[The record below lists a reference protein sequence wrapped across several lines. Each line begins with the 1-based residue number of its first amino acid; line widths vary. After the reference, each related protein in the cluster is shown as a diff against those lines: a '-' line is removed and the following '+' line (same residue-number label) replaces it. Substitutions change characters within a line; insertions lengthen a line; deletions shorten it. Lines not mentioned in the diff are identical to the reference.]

1 MLRGGE
7 RRGQPLPL
15 GATFFFIDFFRK
27 YRYYASMM
35 TVDIDKRYVR
45 VTNRERPGFV
55 EFDFAIGDPE
65 LALEMILP
73 TAAFTEF
80 CAANSVVLLADE

>member
-1 MLRGGE
+1 MLTEGARDG
-7 RRGQPLPL
+7 GQPRRDPL
-15 GATFFFIDFFRK
+15 FIDFFRK
-27 YRYYASMM
+27 NRYYCAM
-35 TVDIDKRYVR
+35 TMDIDKRYVR

-73 TAAFTEF
+73 TPAFDEF
-80 CAANSVVLLADE
+80 CAANSVVLLTDE